1 MAFKISFP
9 GIDTY
14 REQLEGL
21 LRHVPKLVNMS
32 LYDGANVLAN
42 AVQEEINGL
51 KELTPEARQGLH
63 EGLGV
68 AHFWHDGEATVTKIG
83 FEGYNSKKTKRWPKG
98 QPNAMIAR
106 SLIRG
111 TSWQRANRFTQRAAK
126 KARQRCVEAMKDR
139 FDLELQKITN
149 NQ

>member
-1 MAFKISFP
+1 MATVTFP
-9 GIDTY
+9 GVEQY
-14 REQLEGL
+14 ERQLEQIGRQAPRIL
-21 LRHVPKLVNMS
+21 GRA
-32 LYDGANVLAN
+32 LYDGAGILAD
-42 AVQEEINGL
+42 AVQEEI
-51 KELTPEARQGLH
+51 QGLDRLDPRQR
-63 EGLGV
+63 EGLQKGLGIAQFWERNGV
-68 AHFWHDGEATVTKIG
+68 LTTKIG
-83 FEGYNSKKTKRWPKG
+83 FEGYNSKKTKRWPNG

-126 KARQRCVEAMKDR
+126 RARQRCVEAMKDR

>member
-9 GIDTY
+9 GIDEY
-14 REQLEGL
+14 RKELDGIL
-21 LRHVPKLVNMS
+21 KHAPKMINAS
-32 LYDGANVLAN
+32 LYEGAKILAN
-42 AVQEEINGL
+42 EVQEEINGL
-51 KELTPEARQGLH
+51 KELTPEARAGLH

-68 AHFWHDGEATVTKIG
+68 ARFWHEGDGTVTKIG
-83 FEGYNSKKTKRWPKG
+83 FEGYNTKRTKRWPKG

-111 TSWQRANRFTQRAAK
+111 TSWQRANRFTNRAAK
-126 KARQRCVEAMKDR
+126 RARQKCVEAMKDR
-139 FDLELQKITN
+139 FDAELQKITN

>member
-1 MAFKISFP
+1 MAFKISFQ
-9 GIDTY
+9 GLDEYQKQLDEI
-14 REQLEGL
+14 RE
-21 LRHVPKLVNMS
+21 HVPKLVNMS
-32 LYDGANVLAN
+32 LYDGTAILAN

-68 AHFWHDGEATVTKIG
+68 AHFWHEGDAVVTKIG
-83 FEGYNSKKTKRWPKG
+83 FEGYNKKKTKRWPKG

-111 TSWQRANRFTQRAAK
+111 TSWQQANRFTRRAATK
-126 KARQRCVEAMKDR
+126 VRQKCVDAMKNR
-139 FDLELQKITN
+139 FDKELQKITK
-149 NQ
+149 